1 MRTFKIVVLALL
13 VGFLLSAV
21 LPAPAAQR
29 QNSPNQ
35 KEDRVYIPKEIK
47 TILEGGLMS
56 KQARSDIPFS
66 VTGNIYLPA
75 VGAYHNVFSL
85 NIKNADLGFVQA
97 PPPAAPAAKEG
108 STEKKVPA
116 APAPEMQAKFEIFLQ
131 FREISGGLPGQ
142 LFREVYVPCQESVP
156 VADFDPNKTEAYF
169 LWYPLPAGKYLLA
182 MALTSTDLKKIGTQY
197 FEFNL
202 PDPASFT
209 DRMETTPLF
218 SSKNIER
225 LEAPETRPLLHKGFF
240 TMAVLKITPNFNN
253 VIAFKDNFDIF
264 FYVFGAK
271 LNAEQKY
278 ALEMNFEVKKG
289 EEVVI
294 RFAPAVFESPLVSLP
309 LPMKYSVFKQTEA
322 GEVKEEKYL
331 ETGKYVL
338 ALKIMDKNSGNTL
351 TKNVDFEVK

>member
-29 QNSPNQ
+29 QSSPDQ
-35 KEDRVYIPKEIK
+35 KEGRIFIPKEVK
-47 TILEGGLMS
+47 TVLEGGLMS
-56 KQARSDIPFS
+56 KQARSDIPFA

-75 VGAYHNVFSL
+75 VGAYHNVISL
-85 NIKNADLGFVQA
+85 NIKNADLGFAQA
-97 PPPAAPAAKEG
+97 APPAAVAAKE
-108 STEKKVPA
+108 EPARKKEPA

-182 MALTSTDLKKIGTQY
+182 MALTTADLKKIGTQY

-209 DRMETTPLF
+209 ARMETTPVF

-322 GEVKEEKYL
+322 GEVKEDKDL

-338 ALKIMDKNSGNTL
+338 AVKIMDKNSGNTL
-351 TKNVDFEVK
+351 AKNVDFEVK